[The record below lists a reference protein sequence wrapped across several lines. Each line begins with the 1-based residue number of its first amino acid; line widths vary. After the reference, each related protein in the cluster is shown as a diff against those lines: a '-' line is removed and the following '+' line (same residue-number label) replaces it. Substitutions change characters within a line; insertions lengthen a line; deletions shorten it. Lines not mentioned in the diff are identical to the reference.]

1 MNNESFSIVAVL
13 SAIDQGFTSGLDAAA
28 AKAKSFSE
36 GSKISME
43 DIGTGMTAAGA
54 AVTAMGVKSLDSF
67 GKFEASL
74 NQAAVVAG
82 GTAKDIGQLDD
93 LANKMGADLPLSAQ
107 DCADAMIEM
116 ARNGASIGDIK
127 KQFPAIAQAATA
139 AGADIKSTAGVVQE
153 AMNIWGK
160 SLDSPQQAA
169 AILVQTANASNAS
182 VEDMQQ
188 ALATIGGSAG
198 QAGMS
203 LQVTSEAIGLLTNKG
218 FSAAQ
223 ASMDLNHAILQMMAP
238 SKVAKDAMTS
248 LGISFTDAQGNMK
261 KFPTIL
267 RELNQ
272 ALNGLNPD
280 EKAKKLKAMFGT
292 AGMQAIV
299 PLLDTVKNKTNDAKV
314 SWDAYAREQEKA
326 AGSTKKANASLK
338 EQAEEMQKNVGS
350 SIEQL
355 GGNWESLRNKSMKS
369 AQDINGASIRNANAM
384 LQWAAD
390 SNSATA
396 KFIRGFIGLSPAIGT
411 ATTSV
416 GLFLRNAKT
425 IAGTLSGGVT
435 GISNFVK
442 VGTGIVQVASGAKTA
457 EQAFGKL
464 AESSHLAAA
473 AQKVATTIQLAYG
486 VATGKVAAEQA
497 TLSAAI
503 LASPITWIIAG
514 VVAVVAALALFFTKT
529 KTGQQMWANF
539 VSWLKNAWQSLVQ
552 VAQTVWNAIVQS
564 FNTSVNAVKG
574 AWNGIAGFFS
584 NLWQGIVQVTKSIWS
599 GLTQFFSQIATT
611 VQNVWNG
618 LTSFFSTLW
627 NGIVSVAKG
636 IWQGLVS
643 FFSPLINAIAS
654 IWRSLITVVK
664 NVWQSIVD
672 GVKPIIAALKNLF
685 SALAD
690 FFRTLWTGIVTVA
703 KAIWQG
709 LVVAFNSIVSTI
721 KAIWNPIKTFFS
733 GLWTGII
740 TAARITWQGL
750 TVLFTAMV
758 TVTKAIW
765 NPIKIFFNLLWQGI
779 VLAAKVTW
787 QGLVVIFKTIVAV
800 IKAIWTPIKAFF
812 NLLWQGILLVTR
824 TVWNVI
830 RNYISAVFKN
840 IQTVIRAG
848 MNIIKT
854 IFTAGWNILT
864 TIVSTVWKIIT
875 TVISTAIN
883 AVAGIIRA
891 ITAVIR
897 GDWSGAWNAI
907 KGVAQTVWNGIKSVV
922 QIGISA
928 VQSIVRTVMNA
939 VKGVFSSIWN
949 AIKGIFNNNVQF
961 IKSVMHVD
969 LGAQGRAIMDSLL
982 GGLKQAWENVKS
994 FVGGIG
1000 SWIKEHKGPLS
1011 YDEQLLIPAGLAIMS
1026 GLNGGLTNGF
1036 SDVQDNVSGMAG
1048 VISDQVTG
1056 IMDKAQNALNDNQLT
1071 IPAINSQQYSE
1082 SIDRLNGMVQGG
1094 NYNQNVTMQ
1103 ESGLQKTNTELLR
1116 KIANKDNTMILDD
1129 GTLVAKTAPKMDE
1142 SIGSKVNLKDRWSK

>member
-1 MNNESFSIVAVL
+1 MNGEQFSIVAIL

-36 GSKISME
+36 GSKLSME
-43 DIGTGMTAAGA
+43 GIGTGMTVAGA
-54 AVTAMGVKSLDSF
+54 AISAMGVTSLKSF
-67 GKFEASL
+67 GQFEASL
-74 NQAAVVAG
+74 NKAAVVAG

-107 DCADAMIEM
+107 DSADAMIEM

-139 AGADIKSTAGVVQE
+139 AGADIKATAGVVQE
-153 AMNIWGK
+153 SMNIWGK

-182 VEDMQQ
+182 IEDMQQ
-188 ALATIGGSAG
+188 ALATIGGPAG

-203 LQVTSEAIGLLTNKG
+203 MQVTSEAIGLLTNKG

-223 ASMDLNHAILQMMAP
+223 ASMDLGHAITQMMAP
-238 SKVAKDAMTS
+238 SAIAKKAMNE

-261 KFPTIL
+261 KFPDIL

-272 ALNGLNPD
+272 ALDKLNPA
-280 EKAKKLKAMFGT
+280 EKAQKLKALFG
-292 AGMQAIV
+292 ASGMQAIL
-299 PLLDTVKNKTNDAKV
+299 PLLDSVKNKTNDTKV
-314 SWDAYAREQEKA
+314 SWDAYAKAQEKA
-326 AGSTKKANASLK
+326 AGSTKKSTQSLK
-338 EQAEEMQKNVGS
+338 DQANEMQKNVGS

-369 AQDINGASIRNANAM
+369 FQGVNGSLIQNANKIM
-384 LQWAAD
+384 QWATT
-390 SNSATA
+390 SNSGIAQFT
-396 KFIRGFIGLSPAIGT
+396 RGFIGLSPSIGT

-425 IAGTLSGGVT
+425 IAGTLSGGIT
-435 GISNFVK
+435 GISNFIK
-442 VGTGIVQVASGAKTA
+442 VGVGIVQVASGAKTA
-457 EQAFGKL
+457 TAAFGAL
-464 AESSHLAAA
+464 AESSKLASI
-473 AQKVATTIQLAYG
+473 AQWAFN
-486 VATGKVAAEQA
+486 
-497 TLSAAI
+497 SAI
-503 LASPITWIIAG
+503 LANPITWIVVGIA
-514 VVAVVAALALFFTKT
+514 AVVAGLALFFTKT
-529 KTGQQMWANF
+529 KTGQQMWSNF

-552 VAQTVWNAIVQS
+552 VAQTVWNAIVQA

-574 AWNGIAGFFS
+574 AWNGISSFFS
-584 NLWQGIVQVTKSIWS
+584 GLWQGIVQVTKSIWS
-599 GLTQFFSQIATT
+599 GLTKFFSQIANT
-611 VQNVWNG
+611 VKNVWNG
-618 LTSFFSTLW
+618 LASFFSGLW
-627 NGIVSVAKG
+627 NGIGSVAK
-636 IWQGLVS
+636 S
-643 FFSPLINAIAS
+643 
-654 IWRSLITVVK
+654 
-664 NVWQSIVD
+664 
-672 GVKPIIAALKNLF
+672 
-685 SALAD
+685 
-690 FFRTLWTGIVTVA
+690 
-703 KAIWQG
+703 IWQG
-709 LVVAFNSIVSTI
+709 LVVVF
-721 KAIWNPIKTFFS
+721 KAI
-733 GLWTGII
+733 
-740 TAARITWQGL
+740 
-750 TVLFTAMV
+750 V
-758 TVTKAIW
+758 
-765 NPIKIFFNLLWQGI
+765 
-779 VLAAKVTW
+779 
-787 QGLVVIFKTIVAV
+787 TIV
-800 IKAIWTPIKAFF
+800 KAIWTPIRAFF
-812 NLLWQGILLVTR
+812 SLLWQGVLLVTK

-830 RNYISAVFKN
+830 RTYISTVFKN

-891 ITAVIR
+891 IIAVIR

-922 QIGISA
+922 QIGINA

-939 VKGVFSSIWN
+939 VKNVFSSIWN
-949 AIKGIFNNNVQF
+949 GIKGIFNNNVQF
-961 IKSVMHVD
+961 IKSVMHID

-982 GGLKQAWENVKS
+982 RGLKQAWENVKS

-1000 SWIKEHKGPLS
+1000 NWIKEHKGPLS
-1011 YDEQLLIPAGLAIMS
+1011 YDEQLLIPAGQAIMS
-1026 GLNGGLTNGF
+1026 GLNGGLTTGF

-1048 VISDQVTG
+1048 VISDQVTSV
-1056 IMDKAQNALNDNQLT
+1056 MDTAQNALDDDRLT

-1094 NYNQNVTMQ
+1094 SYSQNVTMQ

>member
-1 MNNESFSIVAVL
+1 MGGEQFSIVAVL
-13 SAIDQGFTSGLDAAA
+13 SAIDKGFTSGLDAAA
-28 AKAKSFSE
+28 AKAKSFSD
-36 GSKISME
+36 GSKLSME
-43 DIGTGMTAAGA
+43 GIGTGITVAGA
-54 AVTAMGVKSLDSF
+54 AISAMGVKSIKSF
-67 GKFEASL
+67 GQFEASL

-93 LANKMGADLPLSAQ
+93 LANKMGTDLPLSAQ
-107 DCADAMIEM
+107 DSADAMIEM

-139 AGADIKSTAGVVQE
+139 AGADIKATAGVVQE
-153 AMNIWGK
+153 SMNIWGK

-182 VEDMQQ
+182 IEDMQQ
-188 ALATIGGSAG
+188 ALATIGGPAS

-203 LQVTSEAIGLLTNKG
+203 MQVTSEAIGLLTNKG

-223 ASMDLNHAILQMMAP
+223 ASMDLGHAITQMMAP
-238 SKVAKDAMTS
+238 STVAKNAMNS
-248 LGISFTDAQGNMK
+248 LGISFTDSQGKMK
-261 KFPTIL
+261 KFPEIL

-272 ALNGLNPD
+272 ALDGLNPD
-280 EKAKKLKAMFGT
+280 EKAQKLKALFG
-292 AGMQAIV
+292 ASGMQAIL
-299 PLLDTVKNKTNDAKV
+299 PLLDSVKNKTNDTKV
-314 SWDAYAREQEKA
+314 SWDAYAKAQEKA
-326 AGSTKKANASLK
+326 AGSTKRSTQSLK
-338 EQAEEMQKNVGS
+338 DQANEMQKNVGS

-369 AQDINGASIRNANAM
+369 FQGVNGSLIKNANKVM
-384 LQWAAD
+384 QWATT
-390 SNSATA
+390 SNSGMAQFT
-396 KFIRGFIGLSPAIGT
+396 RGFIGLSPSIGA

-416 GLFLRNAKT
+416 GVFLRNAKT
-425 IAGTLSGGVT
+425 IAGTLSGGIS

-457 EQAFGKL
+457 EQAFSTL
-464 AESSHLAAA
+464 AQSSRLAAI
-473 AQKVATTIQLAYG
+473 AQWAFN
-486 VATGKVAAEQA
+486 
-497 TLSAAI
+497 SSI
-503 LASPITWIIAG
+503 LANPITWVVVGI
-514 VVAVVAALALFFTKT
+514 VAVAAALTLFFTKT
-529 KTGQQMWANF
+529 KTGQQIWSNF

-552 VAQTVWNAIVQS
+552 IAQTVWNAIVQS

-599 GLTQFFSQIATT
+599 GLTQFFSQIANT
-611 VQNVWNG
+611 VKNVWNA
-618 LTSFFSTLW
+618 LASFFSGLW
-627 NGIVSVAKG
+627 AGIVSVAKS

-654 IWRSLITVVK
+654 IWQSLVTVVK

-672 GVKPIIAALKNLF
+672 SVKPIIFVLENLF

-690 FFRTLWTGIVTVA
+690 FYRTLWTGIVTVA

-709 LVVAFNSIVSTI
+709 LVVVFGVIVSAI
-721 KAIWNPIKTFFS
+721 KAIWNPIKAFFS
-733 GLWTGII
+733 GLWTGIV
-740 TAARITWQGL
+740 TVARVTWQGL
-750 TVLFTAMV
+750 TVFFTAMV
-758 TVTKAIW
+758 TVIKAIW

-779 VLAAKVTW
+779 VLVAKITW
-787 QGLVVIFKTIVAV
+787 QGLVVVFKAIVTV
-800 IKAIWTPIKAFF
+800 IKAIWTPIRAFF
-812 NLLWQGILLVTR
+812 SLLWQGILLVTK

-830 RNYISAVFKN
+830 KTYISTVFKN
-840 IQTVIRAG
+840 IQTVIRTG

-854 IFTAGWNILT
+854 VFTAGWNILT
-864 TIVSTVWKIIT
+864 TIVSTAWKVIT

-907 KGVAQTVWNGIKSVV
+907 KGVTQTIWNGIKSVV
-922 QIGISA
+922 QIGINA

-949 AIKGIFNNNVQF
+949 AIKGVFNNNVQF
-961 IKSVMHVD
+961 IKSVMHID

-982 GGLKQAWENVKS
+982 RGLKQAWENVKS

-1000 SWIKEHKGPLS
+1000 NWIKEHKGPLS
-1011 YDEQLLIPAGLAIMS
+1011 YDEQLLIPAGQAIMS
-1026 GLNGGLTNGF
+1026 GLNGGLTAGF
-1036 SDVQDNVSGMAG
+1036 SDVQDNVSSMAG

-1056 IMDKAQNALNDNQLT
+1056 IMDKAQNALNDDQLT

-1094 NYNQNVTMQ
+1094 NYSQNVTMQ
-1103 ESGLQKTNTELLR
+1103 ESGLQKINTELLR

>member
-1 MNNESFSIVAVL
+1 MGGEQFSIVAVL
-13 SAIDQGFTSGLDAAA
+13 SAIDKGFTSGLDAAA
-28 AKAKSFSE
+28 AKAKSFSD
-36 GSKISME
+36 GSKLSME
-43 DIGTGMTAAGA
+43 GIGTGMTVAGA
-54 AVTAMGVKSLDSF
+54 AISAMGVTSLKSF
-67 GKFEASL
+67 GQFETSL
-74 NQAAVVAG
+74 NKAAVVAG

-139 AGADIKSTAGVVQE
+139 AGADIKVTAGVVQE
-153 AMNIWGK
+153 SMNIWGK

-182 VEDMQQ
+182 IEDMQQ
-188 ALATIGGSAG
+188 ALATIGGPAG

-203 LQVTSEAIGLLTNKG
+203 MQVTSEAIGLLTNKG

-223 ASMDLNHAILQMMAP
+223 ASMDLGHAITQMMAP
-238 SKVAKDAMTS
+238 SATAKKAMND

-261 KFPTIL
+261 KFPDIL
-267 RELNQ
+267 RDLNQ
-272 ALNGLNPD
+272 ALDKLNPA
-280 EKAKKLKAMFGT
+280 EKAQKLKAMFG
-292 AGMQAIV
+292 ASGAQAIL
-299 PLLDTVKNKTNDAKV
+299 PLLDSVKNKTNDTKV
-314 SWDAYAREQEKA
+314 SWDAYAKAQEKA
-326 AGSTKKANASLK
+326 AGSTKKSTQSLK
-338 EQAEEMQKNVGS
+338 DQANEMQKNVGS

-369 AQDINGASIRNANAM
+369 FQGVNGSLIQNANKIM
-384 LQWAAD
+384 QWATT
-390 SNSATA
+390 SNSGIAQFT
-396 KFIRGFIGLSPAIGT
+396 RGFIGLSPSIGT

-425 IAGTLSGGVT
+425 IAGTLSGGIT
-435 GISNFVK
+435 GISNFIK
-442 VGTGIVQVASGAKTA
+442 VGVGIVQVASGAKTA
-457 EQAFGKL
+457 TAAFGAL
-464 AESSHLAAA
+464 AESSKLASI
-473 AQKVATTIQLAYG
+473 AQWAFN
-486 VATGKVAAEQA
+486 
-497 TLSAAI
+497 SAI
-503 LASPITWIIAG
+503 LANPITWIVVGIA
-514 VVAVVAALALFFTKT
+514 AVVAGLALFFTKT
-529 KTGQQMWANF
+529 KTGQQMWSNF

-552 VAQTVWNAIVQS
+552 VAQTVWSAIVQA

-574 AWNGIAGFFS
+574 AWNGISSFFS
-584 NLWQGIVQVTKSIWS
+584 SLWQGIVQVTKSIWS
-599 GLTQFFSQIATT
+599 GLTQFFSQIANT
-611 VQNVWNG
+611 
-618 LTSFFSTLW
+618 
-627 NGIVSVAKG
+627 
-636 IWQGLVS
+636 
-643 FFSPLINAIAS
+643 
-654 IWRSLITVVK
+654 VK
-664 NVWQSIVD
+664 NVWNV
-672 GVKPIIAALKNLF
+672 
-685 SALAD
+685 LA
-690 FFRTLWTGIVTVA
+690 
-703 KAIWQG
+703 
-709 LVVAFNSIVSTI
+709 S
-721 KAIWNPIKTFFS
+721 FFS

-740 TAARITWQGL
+740 S
-750 TVLFTAMV
+750 V
-758 TVTKAIW
+758 
-765 NPIKIFFNLLWQGI
+765 
-779 VLAAKVTW
+779 AKVTW
-787 QGLVVIFKTIVAV
+787 QGLVVVFKAIVTV
-800 IKAIWTPIKAFF
+800 VKAIWTPIRAFF
-812 NLLWQGILLVTR
+812 SLLWQGVLLVTK

-830 RNYISAVFKN
+830 RTYISTVFKN

-922 QIGISA
+922 QIGINA

-939 VKGVFSSIWN
+939 VKNVFSSIWN
-949 AIKGIFNNNVQF
+949 GIKGIFNNNVQF

-969 LGAQGRAIMDSLL
+969 LGAQGRAIMNSLL
-982 GGLKQAWENVKS
+982 RGLKQAWENVKS

-1000 SWIKEHKGPLS
+1000 NWIKEHKGPIS

-1056 IMDKAQNALNDNQLT
+1056 IMDKAQNALNDDQLT

-1129 GTLVAKTAPKMDE
+1129 GTLVAKTAPQYDE
-1142 SIGSKVNLKDRWSK
+1142 TIGGKINLKDRWSK

>member
-1 MNNESFSIVAVL
+1 MDNESFSIVAVL
-13 SAIDQGFTSGLDAAA
+13 SAIDQGFTAGLDAAA

-43 DIGTGMTAAGA
+43 DIGTGMTVAGA
-54 AVTAMGVKSLDSF
+54 AVTAIGVKSLDSF

-74 NQAAVVAG
+74 NKAAVVAG

-107 DCADAMIEM
+107 DSADAMIEM

-139 AGADIKSTAGVVQE
+139 AGSDIKATAGVVQE

-238 SKVAKDAMTS
+238 SKVAKDAMSS
-248 LGISFTDAQGNMK
+248 LGISFTDAQGKMK
-261 KFPTIL
+261 QFPTIL
-267 RELNQ
+267 SELNQ

-280 EKAKKLKAMFGT
+280 EKAQKLKAMFGT

-314 SWDAYAREQEKA
+314 SWDAYAREQDKA
-326 AGSTKKANASLK
+326 AGSTKRASQSLK
-338 EQAEEMQKNVGS
+338 DQANEMQKNVGS

-355 GGNWESLRNKSMKS
+355 GGNWEALRNKSMKS
-369 AQDINGASIRNANAM
+369 AQDINGASIQNANAM
-384 LQWAAD
+384 LQWATD

-396 KFIRGFIGLSPAIGT
+396 QFVRGFIGLSPAIGT

-425 IAGTLSGGVT
+425 IAGTLSGGIT
-435 GISNFVK
+435 GISNFIK
-442 VGTGIVQVASGAKTA
+442 VGVGIVQVASGAKTA
-457 EQAFGKL
+457 TAAFGAL
-464 AESSHLAAA
+464 AESSKLASI
-473 AQKVATTIQLAYG
+473 AQWAFN
-486 VATGKVAAEQA
+486 
-497 TLSAAI
+497 SAI
-503 LASPITWIIAG
+503 LANPITWIVVGIA
-514 VVAVVAALALFFTKT
+514 AVVAGLALFFTKT

-539 VSWLKNAWQSLVQ
+539 VNWLKNAWQMLVQ
-552 VAQTVWNAIVQS
+552 VAQAVWNAIVQAFSSSVSAAKSAWSGITS
-564 FNTSVNAVKG
+564 FFTG
-574 AWNGIAGFFS
+574 
-584 NLWQGIVQVTKSIWS
+584 LWQGIVQTAQV
-599 GLTQFFSQIATT
+599 
-611 VQNVWNG
+611 VWNG
-618 LTSFFSTLW
+618 LVAFFRPLVNAIATIWRGLTTIVNNVWRSFVDGMRPVIASIKNLWSALGEFFSTLW
-627 NGIVSVAKG
+627 SGIVAVAK
-636 IWQGLVS
+636 
-643 FFSPLINAIAS
+643 
-654 IWRSLITVVK
+654 
-664 NVWQSIVD
+664 
-672 GVKPIIAALKNLF
+672 
-685 SALAD
+685 
-690 FFRTLWTGIVTVA
+690 VA
-703 KAIWQG
+703 WNG
-709 LVVAFNSIVSTI
+709 LVVVFRTVYSLSMAV
-721 KAIWNPIKTFFS
+721 WRPIAAFFS
-733 GLWTGII
+733 FLWTGII
-740 TAARITWQGL
+740 VVAK
-750 TVLFTAMV
+750 V
-758 TVTKAIW
+758 IW
-765 NPIKIFFNLLWQGI
+765 N
-779 VLAAKVTW
+779 
-787 QGLVVIFKTIVAV
+787 GLVVVFRTIVNI
-800 IKAIWTPIKAFF
+800 IKAIWTPVKAFF
-812 NLLWQGILLVTR
+812 SLLWQGILIVTR
-824 TVWNVI
+824 VAWNAI
-830 RNYISAVFKN
+830 RLYISTVFKN
-840 IQTVIRAG
+840 IQTVIKTG

-854 IFTAGWNILT
+854 IFSAGWKILT
-864 TIVSTVWKIIT
+864 TIVSAVWKIIT
-875 TVISTAIN
+875 TIVSTAIN

-922 QIGISA
+922 QIGINA
-928 VQSIVRTVMNA
+928 VETIVRTVMNA
-939 VKGVFSSIWN
+939 VKNVFSSIWN
-949 AIKGIFNNNVQF
+949 GIKGIFNNNVQF
-961 IKSVMHVD
+961 IKSVMHID

-982 GGLKQAWENVKS
+982 RGLKQAWENVKS

-1000 SWIKEHKGPLS
+1000 NWIKEHKGPIS
-1011 YDEQLLIPAGLAIMS
+1011 YDEQLLIPAGQAIMS
-1026 GLNGGLTNGF
+1026 GLNGGLTTGF
-1036 SDVQDNVSGMAG
+1036 TEVQDNVSGMAG
-1048 VISDQVTG
+1048 VISSQVTG
-1056 IMDKAQNALNDNQLT
+1056 IMDKAQNALNDDRLT

-1129 GTLVAKTAPKMDE
+1129 GTLVAKTAPQYDE
-1142 SIGSKVNLKDRWSK
+1142 TIGGKINLKDRWSK